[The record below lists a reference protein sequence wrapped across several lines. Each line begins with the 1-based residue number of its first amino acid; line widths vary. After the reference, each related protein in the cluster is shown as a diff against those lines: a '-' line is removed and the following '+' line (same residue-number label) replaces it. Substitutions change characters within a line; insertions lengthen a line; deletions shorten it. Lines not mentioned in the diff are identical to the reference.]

1 MADEQMIIKKND
13 KSSEDRNFG
22 VYILRC
28 ADGSLYT
35 GYSNDVERRLRV
47 HNSGQGAKYTKSR
60 LPVEMVYR
68 EENLTKSEA
77 LKREHAIKKLSHK
90 QKEELIANNIN

>member
-1 MADEQMIIKKND
+1 M
-13 KSSEDRNFG
+13 
-22 VYILRC
+22 
-28 ADGSLYT
+28 
-35 GYSNDVERRLRV
+35 RV

-77 LKREHAIKKLSHK
+77 LKREYAIKKLSHK
-90 QKEELIANNIN
+90 QKEELIAKSNK

>member
-1 MADEQMIIKKND
+1 MADEQMSIAGANA
-13 KSSEDRNFG
+13 SEDRNFG
-22 VYILRC
+22 IYILRC

-77 LKREHAIKKLSHK
+77 LKREYAIKKLSHK
-90 QKEELIANNIN
+90 QKEELIAKSNK

>member
-1 MADEQMIIKKND
+1 MADEQMSID
-13 KSSEDRNFG
+13 SVEVREDRSFG
-22 VYILRC
+22 IYILRC

-35 GYSNDVERRLRV
+35 GYSNDLDRRLRV

-77 LKREHAIKKLSHK
+77 LKREYAIKKLSHK
-90 QKEELIANNIN
+90 QKEELIAKNSK

>member
-1 MADEQMIIKKND
+1 MADEQMSIANIDEEVEERK
-13 KSSEDRNFG
+13 FG
-22 VYILRC
+22 IYILRC

-35 GYSNDVERRLRV
+35 GYSNDLDRRLRV

-77 LKREHAIKKLSHK
+77 LKREYAIKKLTRK
-90 QKEELIANNIN
+90 QKEELIAKNI